1 MKFNYEMYDKLYP
14 RQEPK
19 VDDIPAEDKMV
30 EDVKVEEKKEVTK
43 PEAEP
48 MEEDN
53 NGVPGSDEPVTE

>member
-19 VDDIPAEDKMV
+19 VTDDIPAEDKMV

-43 PEAEP
+43 PEP
-48 MEEDN
+48 TEEDD
-53 NGVPGSDEPVTE
+53 NGVPRSDEPVTE